1 MLAKNIKVGDRLRA
15 TCDKNK
21 GRIKQGE
28 ILTVL
33 EIDKT
38 ENKAQIYVEWWR
50 GRLMTWLWTSTL
62 NLEKVT
68 E

>member
-1 MLAKNIKVGDRLRA
+1 MLAKNINVGDKLRA

-38 ENKAQIYVEWWR
+38 ENKAQIKVEWDE
-50 GRLMTWLWTSTL
+50 GILTCCLWTSTRDY
-62 NLEKVT
+62 EKVI